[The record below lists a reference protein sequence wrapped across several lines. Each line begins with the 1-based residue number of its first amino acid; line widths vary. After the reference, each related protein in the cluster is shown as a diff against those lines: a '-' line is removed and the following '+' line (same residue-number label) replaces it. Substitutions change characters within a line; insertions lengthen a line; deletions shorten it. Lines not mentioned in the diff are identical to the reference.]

1 MEKVA
6 NELRSSKSLPGK
18 VCRKLMRSK
27 TRKKKSFR
35 ISALWMR
42 ALEGFSGLCLFF
54 FFFKPAKRIR
64 DVGSKRGEK
73 TGACASGRGLMEK
86 PFSSRLMPTGEIL
99 FKEMC

>member
-1 MEKVA
+1 M
-6 NELRSSKSLPGK
+6 
-18 VCRKLMRSK
+18 
-27 TRKKKSFR
+27 
-35 ISALWMR
+35 
-42 ALEGFSGLCLFF
+42 
-54 FFFKPAKRIR
+54 RIR